1 MKSHLLDLFRIRHLT
16 DPNARRVAALYAK
29 LAKELRDTLSDGP
42 EATVA
47 LRKLVESK
55 DCAVRAVL
63 PAPALDLD
71 EEIAFYERDHKPT
84 IELPPVPDEPARR
97 PPTGGGLAPE

>member
-1 MKSHLLDLFRIRHLT
+1 MKSHLLDLFRINHLT
-16 DPNARRVAALYAK
+16 DAKARRVAALYAK
-29 LAKELRDTLSDGP
+29 LAKELRDSLSDGP

-71 EEIAFYERDHKPT
+71 AAIAEYDST
-84 IELPPVPDEPARR
+84 STTAVLPPVD
-97 PPTGGGLAPE
+97 